1 MQIHE
6 LNNRKKQNKEQVQE
20 ALSDFVPQELVQLK
34 NLGKQVMTNPSAL
47 LTNRGMAQA
56 SQAATQ
62 QTATGPA
69 AKLAKQGFTTAAA
82 PKKATEILQ
91 QVKSNPATQQMIK
104 TLAAEWQKQAAAL
117 SGQPVKEAV
126 VAPTPTQAA
135 PGAAY
140 ARPAGPQ
147 TLWKTAPIP
156 IKAPAYSQ
164 PAASKYTTN
173 APLATIPQATSA
185 AAEQQKLQ
193 AQQVQQSQAKILQ
206 QFTTWANTKLTA
218 LTVDPDTISRDP
230 NVSSTMKALA
240 NKIAA
245 NPANSANDVI
255 EYFNLAIAANIADN
269 QARRAGFYQPQADAQ
284 GQTTATGAAGQA
296 PATPADIVK
305 QAGLA
310 PQLIQGLGAALVK
323 ADKGSMSMKR
333 TGNPLA
339 DAMFQQMG
347 FKLAP

>member
-20 ALSDFVPQELVQLK
+20 APVLW
-34 NLGKQVMTNPSAL
+34 NLGKEIYKNPKAAIMPHAFNTALGTAKQATN
-47 LTNRGMAQA
+47 
-56 SQAATQ
+56 Q
-62 QTATGPA
+62 QTAASQSAGLS
-69 AKLAKQGFTTAAA
+69 KKGYTTAAA
-82 PKKATEILQ
+82 PKTSTEILP
-91 QVKSNPATQQMIK
+91 QVKANPATQQMIK
-104 TLAAEWQKQAAAL
+104 TIAAEWQKQAAAL

-126 VAPTPTQAA
+126 VAPTATATPTATQAA
-135 PGAAY
+135 YKAPTTGY
-140 ARPAGPQ
+140 AQRPAGYAQ
-147 TLWKTAPIP
+147 TTI
-156 IKAPAYSQ
+156 
-164 PAASKYTTN
+164 N
-173 APLATIPQATSA
+173 APVANKPQATSTPA
-185 AAEQQKLQ
+185 VQQNLQ
-193 AQQVQQSQAKILQ
+193 AQQAQQSQAKILQ

-218 LTVDPDTISRDP
+218 LTVDPDAISRDP

-245 NPANSANDVI
+245 NPANSTNDVI

-269 QARRAGFYQPQADAQ
+269 RARRAGFYQPQSGSQ

-296 PATPADIVK
+296 PATPQDITR

-323 ADKGSMSMKR
+323 ADKGAMSMKR

>member
-20 ALSDFVPQELVQLK
+20 APVLW
-34 NLGKQVMTNPSAL
+34 NLGKEIYKNPKAAIMPHAFNTALGTAKQATN
-47 LTNRGMAQA
+47 
-56 SQAATQ
+56 Q
-62 QTATGPA
+62 QTAASQSAGLS
-69 AKLAKQGFTTAAA
+69 KKGYTTAAA
-82 PKKATEILQ
+82 PKTSTEILP
-91 QVKSNPATQQMIK
+91 QVKANPATQQMIK
-104 TLAAEWQKQAAAL
+104 TIAAEWQKQAAAL

-126 VAPTPTQAA
+126 VNELTPTQV
-135 PGAAY
+135 AY
-140 ARPAGPQ
+140 KVPTTSNIPATAMPKGLPNFTTGSGSSPYAQKSGPTVNPQQ
-147 TLWKTAPIP
+147 TQQQTQ
-156 IKAPAYSQ
+156 Q
-164 PAASKYTTN
+164 P
-173 APLATIPQATSA
+173 
-185 AAEQQKLQ
+185 
-193 AQQVQQSQAKILQ
+193 QSKILQ

-218 LTVDPDTISRDP
+218 LTVDPDAISRDP

-245 NPANSANDVI
+245 NPANSTNDVI

-269 QARRAGFYQPQADAQ
+269 RARRAGFYQPQSGSQ

-296 PATPADIVK
+296 PAKPEDITR
-305 QAGLA
+305 QAGLT

-323 ADKGSMSMKR
+323 ADKGAMSMRR

-339 DAMFQQMG
+339 DAMFKQMG

>member
-6 LNNRKKQNKEQVQE
+6 LNNRKKQDKEQVQE
-20 ALSDFVPQELVQLK
+20 APQLW
-34 NLGKQVMTNPSAL
+34 NLGKEIVKNPSAL

-56 SQAATQ
+56 QQNAAQ

-69 AKLAKQGFTTAAA
+69 AKLSQQGFTTAAG
-82 PKKATEILQ
+82 PKKATEILP
-91 QVKSNPATQQMIK
+91 QVKANPATQQMIK
-104 TLAAEWQKQAAAL
+104 TIAAEWQKQAAAL

-126 VAPTPTQAA
+126 VAPAPTATPTATQAA
-135 PGAAY
+135 YKAPTTGY
-140 ARPAGPQ
+140 AQRPAGYAQ
-147 TLWKTAPIP
+147 TTI
-156 IKAPAYSQ
+156 
-164 PAASKYTTN
+164 N
-173 APLATIPQATSA
+173 APVANKPQATSTPA
-185 AAEQQKLQ
+185 VQQNLQ
-193 AQQVQQSQAKILQ
+193 AQQAQQSQAKILQ
-206 QFTTWANTKLTA
+206 QFTTWANTILTA

-245 NPANSANDVI
+245 NPANSTNDVI

-269 QARRAGFYQPQADAQ
+269 RARRAGFYQPQAGSQ
-284 GQTTATGAAGQA
+284 GQTAAGQA
-296 PATPADIVK
+296 PAKPEDITR
-305 QAGLA
+305 QAGLST
-310 PQLIQGLGAALVK
+310 PLIQGLGAALIK

>member
-6 LNNRKKQNKEQVQE
+6 LNNRKKQDKEQVQE

-56 SQAATQ
+56 SQAAAQ

-82 PKKATEILQ
+82 PKTSTEILP
-91 QVKSNPATQQMIK
+91 QVKANPATQQMIK
-104 TLAAEWQKQAAAL
+104 TIAAEWQKQAAAL
-117 SGQPVKEAV
+117 SGQPVKESV
-126 VAPTPTQAA
+126 VNELAPAQAAYKAPTT
-135 PGAAY
+135 AY
-140 ARPAGPQ
+140 AQRPTGYAQ
-147 TLWKTAPIP
+147 T
-156 IKAPAYSQ
+156 
-164 PAASKYTTN
+164 TTN
-173 APLATIPQATSA
+173 APVANTPQATSTPA
-185 AAEQQKLQ
+185 VQQKLQ

-206 QFTTWANTKLTA
+206 QFTAWANTKLTA
-218 LTVDPDTISRDP
+218 LTVDPDVISRDP

-245 NPANSANDVI
+245 NPVNSANDVI

-269 QARRAGFYQPQADAQ
+269 RARRAGFYQPQAGAQ
-284 GQTTATGAAGQA
+284 GQTTATGATGQA